1 MSQGNDPPKRHTA
14 PSDSLRTLKLDEG
27 ARVREELYRSI
38 REDRRPVLVV
48 IAGSDVGVRRKLD
61 RNLAVGRAPTADFI
75 LTDAGIS
82 WLHCRF
88 EDRGGAWAVVD
99 LGSTNGTAV
108 NGKKVPEQL
117 LHPNDRISIGRT
129 VVRFEEQDA
138 VEAAYDDQ
146 VERML
151 NIDDLTGLML
161 RRRFDK
167 EFAQLFHSAKERNG
181 PLAVL
186 VMDLDGVKKINDTFG
201 HRFGAH
207 VISEAGRVIGA
218 VITPPCIASRFG
230 GDEFCAA
237 LPNATTTAAMVMA
250 ESVRGAIAQHR
261 FEYEGVVLSPGIS
274 IGVASYPEDVPE
286 FATLFQRADEAMYR
300 AKQGGRNR
308 VSR

>member
-1 MSQGNDPPKRHTA
+1 MSQGNDPRQRHAA

-27 ARVREELYRSI
+27 NHVREELYRSI

-61 RNLAVGRAPTADFI
+61 RNLLVGRAPNADFI

-82 WLHCRF
+82 WHHCRF

-108 NGKKVPEQL
+108 NGKKAPETL
-117 LHPNDRISIGRT
+117 LNPNDRIAIGRT

-138 VEAAYDDQ
+138 VEAAYDEQ
-146 VERML
+146 MERML
-151 NIDDLTGLML
+151 NIDDLSGLML

-181 PLAVL
+181 ALAVL
-186 VMDLDGVKKINDTFG
+186 VMDLDGVKKINDTHG
-201 HRFGAH
+201 HRFGAY
-207 VISEAGRVIGA
+207 VIGECGRVIGSIVQA
-218 VITPPCIASRFG
+218 PSIASRFG

-237 LPNATTTAAMVMA
+237 IPNASTAV
-250 ESVRGAIAQHR
+250 AIALGEAVRQAIAKHR
-261 FEYEGVVLSPGIS
+261 FEYEGVVLNPGIS
-274 IGVASYPEDVPE
+274 VGVASFPEDVLE